1 MARSARHASE
11 ILGAALA
18 RAPREIALVERKARR
33 LLVSAGAFDRFVPER
48 LLLEALSLHLESA
61 GLEREPVVLFLDFA
75 GGGDGARAAA
85 SIIALLGTQG
95 LGGTFVHAAGS
106 TPPRGLGALVRTS
119 LVSAGAGAGILVD
132 VVAHDHPLG
141 AVEIPGAQ
149 LAALAAECALVVSYA
164 PGGVGALLGQR
175 AEGLLGL
182 SHVGVVTF
190 PDPESFVADLG
201 ALGRAIDDEPG
212 MDGALFRVEVEAGD
226 AGGTPGFVE
235 LGRCTLGPPDGDAGE
250 RLWQLV
256 DNAKRWRYRIVVEP
270 TAAGRPVAAPLVCP
284 CRRVLE
290 RGSLPG
296 MSVSRIVP
304 SGSRLVA
311 VGRGRATLA

>member
-18 RAPREIALVERKARR
+18 LAPREIALGERKARR

-48 LLLEALSLHLESA
+48 LLLEALSLHLENA
-61 GLEREPVVLFLDFA
+61 GLEREPIVLFLDFA

-95 LGGTFVHAAGS
+95 LGAAFVHAAGG
-106 TPPRGLGALVRTS
+106 TPRGLGALVRTS

-132 VVAHDHPLG
+132 VVAHDTPLG

-149 LAALAAECALVVSYA
+149 LAALASECALVVSYA
-164 PGGVGALLGQR
+164 PGGVGALLGRR

-226 AGGTPGFVE
+226 AGETPGFVE

-250 RLWQLV
+250 RLWQLI
-256 DNAKRWRYRIVVEP
+256 DNAKRRRYRIVVEP